1 MAQVLIV
8 EDEADIVQL
17 LRFSLELEGHSA
29 TSALTGAAA
38 LAQVARRPP
47 DCILLDVMLPDIPGT
62 EICRRLKDDPALRE
76 IPIIIVSSRAREQDR
91 LEALELGADD
101 FVSKPF
107 SIRELMLRIQAVLR
121 RSPTRRRA

>member
-1 MAQVLIV
+1 MARVLIV
-8 EDEADIVQL
+8 EDEADIVEL

-38 LAQVARRPP
+38 LAQVARHPP

-62 EICRRLKDDPALRE
+62 EICRRLKDDPALRD
-76 IPIIIVSSRAREQDR
+76 IPIIIVSSLAREQER

-101 FVSKPF
+101 FVTKPF

-121 RSPTRRRA
+121 RPPARRRA